1 MSLNTT
7 TGYIGSES
15 MIKYIAGICL
25 VVVAATANAELIQ
38 QFKNPTFS
46 GQGWASHVLTM
57 EQMRQSAKNSVESK
71 AASDKAAADAAAT
84 NTPLSKFMA
93 LFTGQVYSQLATQ
106 LTNNLF
112 KECAAGGGASCSNG
126 DFMVTETQ
134 KIIWTKLG
142 NNVTLDVYDGKLVN
156 NAFVPNARPTQS
168 ITVPVSSF
176 SF

>member
-1 MSLNTT
+1 MKK
-7 TGYIGSES
+7 
-15 MIKYIAGICL
+15 IKIALGVCL
-25 VVVAATANAELIQ
+25 TLGLATSNAELIQ

-46 GQGWASHVLTM
+46 GQGWASHVLTV
-57 EQMRQSAKNSVESK
+57 EQMRSGAKNSVESK
-71 AASDKAAADAAAT
+71 AAAEKAAAEAAT
-84 NTPLSKFMA
+84 QNTPLSKFMS

-112 KECAAGGGASCSNG
+112 KECLGASCTNG

-142 NNVTLDVYDGKLVN
+142 NNVTLNVFDGKIVN
-156 NAFVPNARPTQS
+156 NVFVPNAAPTQS

>member
-1 MSLNTT
+1 MK
-7 TGYIGSES
+7 I
-15 MIKYIAGICL
+15 IKIALGACL
-25 VVVAATANAELIQ
+25 TLGLATANAELIQ

-46 GQGWASHVLTM
+46 GQGWASHVLTL
-57 EQMRQSAKNSVESK
+57 EQMRSSAKNSVDSK
-71 AASDKAAADAAAT
+71 AASEKAAAEAAAQ

-112 KECAAGGGASCSNG
+112 KECAAGGGASCTNG

-134 KIIWTKLG
+134 KIVWTKLG
-142 NNVTLDVYDGKLVN
+142 SNVTLNVYDGKIVN
-156 NAFVPNARPTQS
+156 NVFVPNASPTQS